1 MKQSIGRSIFM
12 YMGLF
17 SAAVLILFLI
27 LAKIGTEFAGD
38 FLIRNKM
45 EQMES
50 LRELKKDK
58 MEDFFEERRKDMK
71 FLVQSVETIRKT
83 AYEKLESMQHLKKS
97 GVEDYLKNSMEK
109 LRMLSALPLMQNA
122 LRAFT
127 ASFSAEGEGGKSDFF
142 GGQEPRAGDFL
153 KTVSREWGF
162 PALWL
167 VSKEGILVYSTGP
180 GPETGQNLLTGKLS
194 DSPLSRCFQKAL
206 KGPVFQDFEP
216 YASQDDFTAF
226 MGAPVEDKGD
236 VLGVLLLPF
245 SVRPINDILLSREGM
260 GKTGDTFLLAKQG
273 ESLTYRCTLAGSGS
287 PVCELGRIF
296 SSFDISPAFS
306 GTAHRG
312 IVTDDA
318 GIVRIFQA
326 RKLDFPHG
334 DWFCVSQMELEEII
348 APDSGENGDFYTRY
362 IREFAYDDLFLIRPD
377 GNIIYSARY
386 PSSLGTRVF
395 SPPLSDTA
403 LSRTVRR
410 VLEEKS
416 YRISDYEIFAPTG
429 NTPSAFI
436 AMPLIR
442 NKETELIA
450 VLQLSADFMDKIMQV
465 PGSTATAY
473 LVGGDKVLRSRFAGE
488 AEDAVVESESVRLAL
503 AGESGVKMS
512 VNHKGRHVIAA
523 YAPLDIGGFRWA
535 ILAETDRGAILS
547 NTRNLKNI
555 LMENS
560 KGGLEYLGGILI
572 LILLLLFSMARF
584 LRRRVLLPLGRVTDS
599 IARMAEYD
607 LTVEVDSKEEDE
619 VGLLLRDVNKM
630 AENLK
635 TMIAQVWETSDYLAS
650 SAEEISEAV
659 EEQADIAAQQAASVT
674 EISSTMEEFSAS
686 SAQIAENS
694 DAVVRIAGKA
704 LEHTQNSVQSVEV
717 LTKKMK
723 TISENNRNNVREIG
737 DLGKKSEEISK
748 IMSFINHIADQT
760 KLIAFNAAIE
770 ASGAGEAGKRFGVV
784 AVEIRR
790 LADSVT
796 SSTGEIRAKID
807 EIQHA
812 ANRMVITSENGSKG
826 IAEGIEMF
834 EQTRKH
840 FHEILSGAEE
850 TSNAARQIS
859 FSTQQQKT
867 AATQVVS
874 ALRDIADGA
883 DQTSLSIQQISFIVS
898 RLKDFSDNLQQLM
911 GRFLLERV
919 SSDFEQKIILDDPEE
934 DSEWELI

>member
-27 LAKIGTEFAGD
+27 LAKIGTEFTGD

-58 MEDFFEERRKDMK
+58 IEDFFEERRKDMK

-83 AYEKLESMQHLKKS
+83 AYEKLENMQHLKKT
-97 GVEDYLKNSMEK
+97 GVEDYLKSSMEK
-109 LRMLSALPLMQNA
+109 IRILSALPLMQDA

-127 ASFSAEGEGGKSDFF
+127 VNFSAEGEGGKSDFF
-142 GGQEPRAGDFL
+142 GGQEPRFGDFL

-167 VSKEGILVYSTGP
+167 VSKEGILVYSTGR

-194 DSPLSRCFQKAL
+194 DSPLSRCFEKAL
-206 KGPVFQDFEP
+206 NGPAFQDFEP

-226 MGAPVEDKGD
+226 MGAPVEDKGE
-236 VLGVLLLPF
+236 VFGVLLLPF
-245 SVRPINDILLSREGM
+245 SIRPLNDILLSRKGM

-273 ESLTYRCTLAGSGS
+273 DRLTYRCTLAGSGS
-287 PVCELGRIF
+287 PVCELGQVF
-296 SSFDISPAFS
+296 SSFDISRAFS
-306 GTAHRG
+306 GAAYRG
-312 IVTDDA
+312 IATDEA
-318 GIVRIFQA
+318 GIVRIFQV

-334 DWFCVSQMELEEII
+334 DWFCVSQMEMEEII

-429 NTPSAFI
+429 NMPAAFI

-450 VLQLSADFMDKIMQV
+450 VLQMSADFMNNIMQV
-465 PGSTATAY
+465 PGSTAIAY
-473 LVGGDKVLRSRFAGE
+473 LVGGDKGLRSRFSGE
-488 AEDAVVESESVRLAL
+488 AEDAVVESEVVRLAL
-503 AGESGVKMS
+503 AGESGVKLS
-512 VNHKGRHVIAA
+512 INHKGRHVIAA
-523 YAPLDIGGFRWA
+523 YAPLDIGSFRWA

-547 NTRNLKNI
+547 NTRSLKNI
-555 LMENS
+555 IENG

-584 LRRRVLLPLGRVTDS
+584 LRRRVLLPLGRVTD
-599 IARMAEYD
+599 IHAPMAEYD

-650 SAEEISEAV
+650 SAEEIREAV
-659 EEQADIAAQQAASVT
+659 EEQADIAAQQAASVS

-686 SAQIAENS
+686 SVQIAENS

-704 LEHTQNSVQSVEV
+704 LEHTQNSVQSMEV

-834 EQTRKH
+834 EQTREH

-867 AATQVVS
+867 AANQVVS